1 MYCQVQDPEQTFNF
15 EKSENELSHS
25 PPQRQAAPCRKI
37 AHQFLDH
44 RQKTSMMMAQKKGRR
59 RGPQGF
65 RDTHTG
71 GPRRRR
77 W

>member
-25 PPQRQAAPCRKI
+25 PPQRQAAPCSKI
-37 AHQFLDH
+37 AHQFVDH
-44 RQKTSMMMAQKKGRR
+44 RRPQAEDQHDDGAEKGKEKS
-59 RGPQGF
+59 